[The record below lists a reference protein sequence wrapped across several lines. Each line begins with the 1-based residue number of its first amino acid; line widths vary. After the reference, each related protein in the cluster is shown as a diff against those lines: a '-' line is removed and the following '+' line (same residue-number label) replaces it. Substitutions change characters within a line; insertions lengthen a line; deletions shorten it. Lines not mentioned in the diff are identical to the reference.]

1 VIAGRLTPDATNCTK
16 PDLTESVIAMTE
28 LSFRDAAPADIAI
41 ILTLS
46 HAGDARGKDTPP
58 LDPST
63 LNDPRYRA
71 AFDEITADRNQRL
84 VVAEK
89 NGEVVGTIQISII
102 PGMPRFGMKRGLLEN
117 VHIRADQRGSGLGT
131 QMVTWAID
139 YCRDA
144 GCGMIQL
151 TSNKVRLDA
160 HRFYEKLGFS
170 KSHEGFKLM
179 L

>member
-1 VIAGRLTPDATNCTK
+1 MAELT
-16 PDLTESVIAMTE
+16 
-28 LSFRDAAPADIAI
+28 FRDADPADIAI
-41 ILTLS
+41 IISLS

-58 LDPST
+58 LDPAT
-63 LNDPRYRA
+63 LSDPRYRA
-71 AFDEITADRNQRL
+71 AFDEITADPNHRL
-84 VVAEK
+84 IVAERH
-89 NGEVVGTIQISII
+89 GEVVGTIQISLI

-131 QMVTWAID
+131 QMVTWAIER
-139 YCRDA
+139 CRKA